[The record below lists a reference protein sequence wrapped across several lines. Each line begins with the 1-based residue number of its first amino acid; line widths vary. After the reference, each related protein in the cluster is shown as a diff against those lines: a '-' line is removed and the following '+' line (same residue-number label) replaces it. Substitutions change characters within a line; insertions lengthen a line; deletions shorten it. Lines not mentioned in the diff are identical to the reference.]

1 MSFEAELVTS
11 MKALLHKAKL
21 TTYENT
27 VVSSLIAYYEK
38 NKKLS
43 DKQITL
49 YSSIDAK
56 YSDREI
62 EKRNNWLDSV
72 TDEMRETL
80 LICAHYYK
88 ELKQY
93 YFWAAKKVVDEG
105 YMTDQQTYEHMCN
118 NKFALSVIEQT
129 RRQPLYEVGQ
139 IVHPS
144 SKCGLDLKD
153 KFSYGGVVLAANN
166 EPVISH
172 AKGSKRYLILPI
184 GSAHGITVE
193 ERWMKVKK

>member
-88 ELKQY
+88 
-93 YFWAAKKVVDEG
+93 
-105 YMTDQQTYEHMCN
+105 N
-118 NKFALSVIEQT
+118 
-129 RRQPLYEVGQ
+129 
-139 IVHPS
+139 
-144 SKCGLDLKD
+144 
-153 KFSYGGVVLAANN
+153 
-166 EPVISH
+166 
-172 AKGSKRYLILPI
+172 
-184 GSAHGITVE
+184 
-193 ERWMKVKK
+193 